1 MDAGLAK
8 SQPAGDGGVAVA
20 SAPAGRPLP
29 WPTMAWFL
37 ALLVALFFPVLQ
49 RMVTE
54 WWVDSEQMG
63 HAFFVPLVAG
73 YIVWQDRERI
83 LAAPVKTCWPAL
95 LLVAWGFCQM
105 LLGFLGADYFLARTA
120 FLISLVGV
128 IWTLAGTAVLR
139 TLIFPLFL
147 LLFMIRIPQF
157 LFQQLTF
164 PLQNIASSLATEALN
179 LIGIPVSRDGNVLEL
194 PGRTLGVVEACS
206 GIRSMLSLSFLSLA
220 YAYFFDKRVWMRPV
234 LFLTTIPIAIFTNG
248 FRVTMTGIVGEYKK
262 EWAEGVFHSME
273 GWVIFMLALMCLM
286 GVHKLISR
294 FTRSA
299 DAA

>member
-8 SQPAGDGGVAVA
+8 PPASDGSVAVED
-20 SAPAGRPLP
+20 APQSGRLP
-29 WPTMAWFL
+29 WPMLAWFL
-37 ALLVALFFPVLQ
+37 ALLVILFFPVLQ
-49 RMVTE
+49 RMVLE

-63 HAFFVPLVAG
+63 HAFFVPIVAG
-73 YIVWQDRERI
+73 YIVWLDRERI
-83 LAAPVKTCWPAL
+83 LATPTKTCWPAMI
-95 LLVAWGFCQM
+95 LVAWGFCQM

-128 IWTLAGTAVLR
+128 IWTIAGTKVIRALA
-139 TLIFPLFL
+139 FPLFL

-179 LIGIPVSRDGNVLEL
+179 FIGIPVSRDGNVLEL

-234 LFLTTIPIAIFTNG
+234 LFLSTIPIAIFTNG
-248 FRVTMTGIVGEYKK
+248 FRVTMTGIVGEYKR
-262 EWAEGVFHSME
+262 EWAEGFFHSME
-273 GWVIFMLALMCLM
+273 GWMVFMLALFCLM
-286 GVHKLISR
+286 GLHKLINR
-294 FTRSA
+294 FTRSSNA
-299 DAA
+299 